1 MEQQRTQGG
10 HLMSDTITRPIDVD
24 FLVSFCHAFNQHDLD
39 ALMAHMTEDC
49 VFYASAGPEQQGRR
63 YAGREAVLG
72 GFAEVFTNF
81 PDGQWEEERHWVSG
95 NRGVSEWVFRGTRL
109 DGARVEVNGCD
120 LFTFRDGKIA
130 VKDSFRKQ
138 RT

>member
-1 MEQQRTQGG
+1 MA
-10 HLMSDTITRPIDVD
+10 DTITRPVDVD
-24 FLVSFCHAFNQHDLD
+24 FLVSFCDAFNRHDLD

-63 YAGREAVLG
+63 YAGRDAVRG
-72 GFAEVFTNF
+72 GFADVFTNF
-81 PDGQWEEERHWVSG
+81 PDGRWEEEQHWVSG
-95 NRGVSEWVFRGTRL
+95 DRGVSEWVFRGTRL
-109 DGARVEVNGCD
+109 DGTRVAVNGCD

-138 RT
+138 RS

>member
-1 MEQQRTQGG
+1 MTN
-10 HLMSDTITRPIDVD
+10 TATRSVSIE
-24 FLVSFCHAFNQHDLD
+24 FLTSFCDAFNRHDLD

-49 VFYASAGPEQQGRR
+49 TFDASAGPEQEGRR
-63 YAGREAVLG
+63 YVGREAVRG
-72 GFAEVFTNF
+72 GFAEVFENF
-81 PDGQWEEERHWVSG
+81 PDSRWEEGRHWVSG
-95 NRGVSEWVFRGTRL
+95 DRGVSEWVFRGTRR
-109 DGARVEVNGCD
+109 DGTRVEVNGCD

>member
-1 MEQQRTQGG
+1 MT
-10 HLMSDTITRPIDVD
+10 DTATRSASVE
-24 FLVSFCHAFNQHDLD
+24 FLTSFCDAFNRHDLD

-49 VFYASAGPEQQGRR
+49 VFDASVGPEQQGRR
-63 YAGREAVLG
+63 NVGRDAVRG
-72 GFAEVFTNF
+72 GFAEVFDTF
-81 PDGQWEEERHWVSG
+81 PDGQWEEGRHWVSG
-95 NRGVSEWVFRGTRL
+95 DRGVSEWVFRGTRR
-109 DGARVEVNGCD
+109 DGTRVEVNGCD

>member
-1 MEQQRTQGG
+1 MTG
-10 HLMSDTITRPIDVD
+10 TITSPVGID
-24 FLVSFCHAFNQHDLD
+24 FLVSFCDAFNRHDLD

-49 VFYASAGPEQQGRR
+49 IFDASAGSEQQGRR
-63 YAGREAVLG
+63 YVGRDAVRD
-72 GFAEVFTNF
+72 GFAEVFTSF
-81 PDGQWEEERHWVSG
+81 PDSQWEEGQHWVSG
-95 NRGVSEWVFRGTRL
+95 DRGVSAWVFRGTRL
-109 DGARVEVNGCD
+109 DGTRVEVNGCD